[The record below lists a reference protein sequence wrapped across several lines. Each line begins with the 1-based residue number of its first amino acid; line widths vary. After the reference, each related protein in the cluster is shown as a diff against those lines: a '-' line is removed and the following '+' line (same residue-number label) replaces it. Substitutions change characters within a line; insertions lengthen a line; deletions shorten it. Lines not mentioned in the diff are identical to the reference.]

1 MYIINDCIITKVPGK
16 LNYSIFISCLSLW
29 FCSMITVQLR
39 KQDAFQSRLSHATKM
54 KKIRENQHRNR
65 AENRQPEQDKS
76 KNPGVFPQ
84 HPSTAFLIAVCL
96 RSYNLISIS
105 PLGFQSLWTARDHGT
120 CACTRPAADKKKCGN
135 WAGLSSRT
143 ACSHLLIIRI
153 QLKPNNSVWMRFE
166 HNVLHPLK
174 QTWDRLKREEIGII
188 YLHKKIM
195 LYSDSITPTLTY
207 KHTSGYMTGWMT
219 NRRCKQTSVA
229 GTNSRLMTEVKGRT
243 EFNDL
248 HTI

>member
-1 MYIINDCIITKVPGK
+1 MTVSLLKFLENWITASLSPV
-16 LNYSIFISCLSLW
+16 CLCGSALHW
-29 FCSMITVQLR
+29 SQFNSK
-39 KQDAFQSRLSHATKM
+39 KQDAFQSRLCHATKM

-76 KNPGVFPQ
+76 KNPGVFLQ

-174 QTWDRLKREEIGII
+174 QTWDRMKREEVSFI
-188 YLHKKIM
+188 YTKKSCFTVTASLQLDIQ
-195 LYSDSITPTLTY
+195 THVWTY
-207 KHTSGYMTGWMT
+207 DRM
-219 NRRCKQTSVA
+219 NDKQT
-229 GTNSRLMTEVKGRT
+229 M
-243 EFNDL
+243 
-248 HTI
+248 